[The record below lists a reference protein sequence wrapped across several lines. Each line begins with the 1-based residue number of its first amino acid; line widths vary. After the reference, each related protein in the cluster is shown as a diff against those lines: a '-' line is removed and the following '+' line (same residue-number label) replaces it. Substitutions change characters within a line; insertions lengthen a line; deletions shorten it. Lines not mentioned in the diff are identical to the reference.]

1 MNKRIVYSVVACFV
15 GLGLGYLVFKPS
27 EEKVEDRVETAH
39 NHEEAEQMWTCSM
52 HPQIMRE
59 EPGDCPIC
67 GMDLIPAEAETSG
80 LSANQFRMTD
90 NALALADIQ
99 TTVIGSG
106 NTEVTNGLNLSGKI
120 VINADETATQPA
132 HFDGRIESLSV
143 TSVGQQI
150 RMGQK
155 VATVYSPAL
164 IAAQQELI
172 TASKL
177 KESQPKLYEA
187 VRNKFKNWK
196 IHSSILDQVEQSGEP
211 VTRFPIYS
219 QVSGI
224 VSEIEVNE
232 GAHVMDGKP
241 IFKVNNLNT
250 VWAEFDAYENQISRL
265 QNGQQLAIAVNAYP
279 DKTFKGS
286 ISFIDPILNSE
297 TRTVIVRA
305 TLVNKEDL
313 LKPGMFVEASLT
325 GAQQNFSGELTIP
338 ASAVMWTGERS
349 LVYVKPNPTQPVFEM
364 REVDLGLKQGAFY
377 QIKSGLSLGEEL
389 VTNGTFTVDAAAQ
402 LRGKKSMMNT
412 ASNNIN
418 TAEAADMKL
427 PIAFQN
433 TIKAE
438 MKQYLKLKD
447 AFVDSD
453 TMQVSRAAEELLD
466 GLSGLDA
473 SILETMERS
482 HFSKIKQRL
491 QAIIAAET
499 LIQKREE
506 FVVLNEN
513 MVALVSA
520 IQSLN
525 PTLYVQRCPMANDSK
540 GAVWLSEFQEIENPY
555 YGEAMATCGSV
566 INTFSAE

>member
-1 MNKRIVYSVVACFV
+1 MKKTVLYILIAAIV
-15 GLGLGYLVFKPS
+15 GLGLGYLLFGETKMQAPENTATTHEHS
-27 EEKVEDRVETAH
+27 EDTEL
-39 NHEEAEQMWTCSM
+39 WTCAM

-59 EPGDCPIC
+59 EFGDCPIC
-67 GMDLIPAEAETSG
+67 GMDLIPAETGFGG

-99 TTVIGSG
+99 TTIIGAT
-106 NTEVTNGLNLSGKI
+106 NAEVTGGINLSGKI

-155 VATVYSPAL
+155 VATVYSPEL

-177 KESQPKLYEA
+177 KESQPRLYEA

-219 QVSGI
+219 HVSGV

-250 VWAEFDAYENQISRL
+250 VWAEFDAYENQISSL
-265 QNGQQLAIAVNAYP
+265 QNGQQLSIAVNAYP
-279 DKTFKGS
+279 DKTFTGS

-297 TRTVIVRA
+297 KRTVTVRA
-305 TLVNKEDL
+305 TLLNKEDL
-313 LKPGMFVEASLT
+313 LKPGMFVEASVKVT
-325 GAQQNFSGELTIP
+325 EQNFSSELSIP

-349 LVYVKPNPTQPVFEM
+349 LVYVKPNPAQPVFEM
-364 REVDLGLKQGAFY
+364 REVDLGLKQGEFY
-377 QIKSGLSLGEEL
+377 QIKGGLSAGEEL
-389 VTNGTFTVDAAAQ
+389 IINGTFTVDAAAQ

-412 ASNNIN
+412 GSNKIN
-418 TAEAADMKL
+418 TVEAKSMKL

-433 TIKAE
+433 TIKAKI
-438 MKQYLKLKD
+438 KQYLKLKE

-453 TMQVSRAAEELLD
+453 NVKVSVAAKELLNS
-466 GLSGLDA
+466 LSDLDA
-473 SILETMERS
+473 TELEIIERS

-491 QAIIAAET
+491 QGIIEAET

-520 IQSLN
+520 IQNLN
-525 PTLYVQRCPMANDSK
+525 PTLYVQRCPMANDTK
-540 GAVWLSEFQEIENPY
+540 GAVWLSESQEIENPY